1 MSARDLRKVYRLYER
16 PRDRLWDLLGLLPSG
31 SGRYREHAALDG
43 VSFDITV
50 GEKVAF
56 IGRNGA
62 GKSTLLKL
70 IAHSTLPTSGTLDVR
85 GETQALLQIGTGFH
99 PDLTGRENALAYLA
113 HIGVLDRA
121 ARERVDEIVDFAELE
136 EYIDQP
142 LKTYSTGMGMRLM
155 FATATTV
162 APSLLIVDEVLGV
175 GDAYFA
181 RKSFDRIDALCNRGG
196 TTLLL
201 VSHDIYNAAKL
212 CDRMLW
218 LDLGRVMIDGASG
231 DVIKVYED
239 SIRVQEEQR
248 LRLKRLSSL
257 KRSTPAGAAGM
268 LVEIRAQSNR
278 PQPCPV
284 YFSEISL
291 WRGERELAHLPLNSG
306 EAAGPSQLQFEAASW
321 GAPCVWH
328 NEPCRPML
336 NYGSVFHKV
345 AGLLAEPTPAGDR
358 HSSDPLQLR
367 VRYWSERPC
376 ELLVRCSD
384 GEREGELGSLPA
396 SSGVWITHVLDCQ
409 LTGTAVDAIQGGSAI
424 GSYGTGD
431 VLIRGAR
438 FVDEQGRE
446 RDILEHGRRATLELM
461 YEVVNPALGDDVQ
474 VVVALHRDG
483 TQDVCRFI
491 GREIPLSSS
500 PRCGTIVLKIPAVDL
515 TDGRYTVTILV
526 VRAGYYDSPQAA
538 FYTINPD
545 VYCGLSRLFEISVV
559 GSGLIGSGT
568 MRVAAGEWSVQ

>member
-1 MSARDLRKVYRLYER
+1 VCARDLRKVYRLYER
-16 PRDRLWDLLGLLPSG
+16 PRDRLWDMLGVLSSG
-31 SGRYREHAALDG
+31 SGRYREHTALDG
-43 VSFDITV
+43 VSFDVAV

-70 IAHSTLPTSGTLDVR
+70 VAHSTLPTSGTLQVR

-113 HIGVLDRA
+113 HIGVLDQA
-121 ARERVDEIVDFAELE
+121 ARDRIDEIVDFAELE

-175 GDAYFA
+175 GDAYFS
-181 RKSFDRIDALCNRGG
+181 RKSFERIDSLCRRDG

-201 VSHDIYNAAKL
+201 VTHDIYSASKL

-218 LDLGRVMIDGASG
+218 LDRGRVMVDGASA

-257 KRSTPAGAAGM
+257 RRSRLLGGAGV
-268 LVEIRAQSNR
+268 LVEVRAHSNR

-291 WRGERELAHLPLNSG
+291 WSAGRELARLPLDASD
-306 EAAGPSQLQFEAASW
+306 ATSPSELQFEGASW
-321 GAPCVWH
+321 GEPCAWRG
-328 NEPCRPML
+328 ESCRPML

-345 AGLLAEPTPAGDR
+345 AGLLCGSASAAATREPAPF
-358 HSSDPLQLR
+358 QLR
-367 VRYWSERPC
+367 VRYVSERPC
-376 ELLVRCSD
+376 DLLVRCSN
-384 GEREGELGSLPA
+384 GERESELGPLPP
-396 SSGVWITHVLDCQ
+396 SNGEWITHVFDWPL
-409 LTGTAVDAIQGGSAI
+409 AGGSDDVAHEASAA

-431 VLIRGAR
+431 VLVRNAG
-438 FVDEQGRE
+438 FVDEQGCE
-446 RDILEHGRRATLELM
+446 RDILQHGQAAILELR
-461 YEVVNPALGDDVQ
+461 YEIVNPTLASDVQ

-483 TQDVCRFI
+483 THDVCRFI
-491 GREIPLSSS
+491 GREIPLGSSAQ
-500 PRCGTIVLKIPAVDL
+500 CGTIVLRIPSVDL

-526 VRAGYYDSPQAA
+526 TRAGYYDSPQAA

-545 VYCGLSRLFEISVV
+545 VYCGLSRLFEISIV
-559 GSGLIGSGT
+559 GSGLIGNGT
-568 MRVAAGEWSVQ
+568 MRVATGEWSVR